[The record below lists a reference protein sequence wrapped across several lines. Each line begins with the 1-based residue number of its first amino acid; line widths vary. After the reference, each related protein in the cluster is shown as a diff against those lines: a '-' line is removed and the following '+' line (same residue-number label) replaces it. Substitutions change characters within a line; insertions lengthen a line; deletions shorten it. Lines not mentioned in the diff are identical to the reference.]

1 MTGPRP
7 PQDGDDEP
15 GATPPP
21 SGEYEQ
27 QLPPAGVPPEELSQ
41 PFEAPEP
48 PAPERRA
55 PERLAPEPPAAEPP
69 PADQF
74 VDVNLGDLFREV
86 RQNRALTL
94 AEVERDTRI
103 NRDYLEALE
112 QERYELLPA
121 PVYTR
126 GFVRAYARHL
136 GLNEEGALSLLPDE
150 LPTPIGLEPIAGL
163 RGGSRA
169 SLRSVNLPLLAAVA
183 GALGLLAIV
192 ALSLIWLRDDGGTA
206 ADPLPVPVVTATAS
220 SAVTGT
226 VTPDARSVATV
237 PPFELGETPNFIGV
251 DSETAQVLL
260 TTLGLR
266 FVVIEV
272 DTSDAP
278 AGTVFAQTPE
288 PGDPIDASGDVT
300 LIVSKGISE

>member
-21 SGEYEQ
+21 SGGYEQ

-41 PFEAPEP
+41 PFEV
-48 PAPERRA
+48 
-55 PERLAPEPPAAEPP
+55 PEPPAAEPP
-69 PADQF
+69 AAEPPAADQF
-74 VDVNLGDLFREV
+74 IDVNLGDLFREV

-150 LPTPIGLEPIAGL
+150 LPAPIGLEPIAGL

-206 ADPLPVPVVTATAS
+206 ADPLPVPVVTETAS
-220 SAVTGT
+220 SAVTVT

-288 PGDPIDASGDVT
+288 PGEPIDASGDVT